1 MLGEPVLNGTID
13 LYIEFLNVENQ
24 VFSLEAVNSE
34 LEINSTTD
42 HMSFDMKKE
51 SYFNGTALSM
61 SIECEEPED
70 CKNTVIFED
79 RVAKQ
84 GGALGIPDLMILD
97 IEANEYGILV

>member
-61 SIECEEPED
+61 SIECQEPED

-84 GGALGIPDLMILD
+84 GGTLGIPDLMIMD
-97 IEANEYGILV
+97 VEADEWKVLV